1 MAESTQTKGAS
12 WWIPAA
18 TFVVGLVLG
27 GGVIAAT
34 TSGDDG
40 GTANAASTSPSASA
54 GAPVASDSP
63 STPADATLTVPGE
76 CLKVAEDSQKVLDQ
90 VNDAVA
96 AVRDLDASALSDVVR
111 EIQTSQET
119 LTKQTAA
126 CRDSVE
132 APSVP

>member
-1 MAESTQTKGAS
+1 MAESTQKKSTS

-34 TSGDDG
+34 SSGDDAA
-40 GTANAASTSPSASA
+40 TTSAASPSPSTSASSPGVSA
-54 GAPVASDSP
+54 SP

-76 CLKVAEDSQKVLDQ
+76 CLQVAEDSQKVLDL

-111 EIQTSQET
+111 EIQSSQDT
-119 LTKQTAA
+119 LTKQTEA
-126 CRDSVE
+126 CKDSVE